1 MFQFHLLNLQEC
13 LELYPKVEPY
23 LPDAMRNPTLWASSI
38 NAFGIENGVVWLSDI
53 RVGFRAN
60 VHVVTWGPHSAAV
73 PEEIVEII
81 MELYNLKRLEALIPF
96 ENYRACRLAERA
108 GFLHEG
114 MLRKA
119 DQFDGKIVDLHVYAK
134 IKEE

>member
-1 MFQFHLLNLQEC
+1 MSLFHLLNLQEC

-38 NAFGIENGVVWLSDI
+38 NAFKIENGSVWLSDI

-60 VHVVTWGPHSAAV
+60 IHVVTWGPHSSIK
-73 PEEIVEII
+73 PERVVEYL
-81 MELYNLKRLEALIPF
+81 MSLYNLQRLEALIPSD
-96 ENYRACRLAERA
+96 NYKACRLAEEM
-108 GFLHEG
+108 GFTYEG
-114 MLRKA
+114 LLRKA
-119 DQFDGKIVDLHVYAK
+119 DKYEGKLVGLHVYSK